1 MYKINCVDYTVVVHG
16 NGWAYEIFEDNT
28 GKSAWFQDSDAEEIQ
43 KATNNFENELVIED
57 YFSVLE

>member
-1 MYKINCVDYTVVVHG
+1 MYKINCLDYTVVVHG

-28 GKSAWFQDSDAEEIQ
+28 GKSLWFQDADADLIKQ
-43 KATNNFENELVIED
+43 ATNNFENELIIED